1 MPQIPAAP
9 AALPPADRLPGW
21 DPAWSRL
28 VEIRSAAD
36 PEGTVRTLHV
46 ADTGPV
52 LAAAGAEIVGTIVAV
67 HGNPTWSWLW
77 RSLLAETVR
86 RARRGMAA
94 WRVVAPDQL
103 DRKSVV

>member
-1 MPQIPAAP
+1 MPQIHAAP

-36 PEGTVRTLHV
+36 PERIVRTLHV

-67 HGNPTWSWLW
+67 HGNPTWSFLW
-77 RSLLAETVR
+77 RSPPAGTGGR
-86 RARRGMAA
+86 AHPGNAARRGLG
-94 WRVVAPDQL
+94 PGPL
-103 DRKSVV
+103 GKG